1 MVILAGPYA
10 WLRARVHFAQPR
22 DIDEQAVSHI
32 DPAGVDDVH
41 SVASH
46 ALDMVGVDIKQI
58 LSLDFR
64 PVGVDAGIVVQRHV
78 EILAQPCQS
87 RSRDLSV
94 EVPIPRHDLSIPPP
108 A

>member
-1 MVILAGPYA
+1 
-10 WLRARVHFAQPR
+10 
-22 DIDEQAVSHI
+22 
-32 DPAGVDDVH
+32 
-41 SVASH
+41 
-46 ALDMVGVDIKQI
+46 
-58 LSLDFR
+58 
-64 PVGVDAGIVVQRHV
+64 VQRHV